1 MKTKDLHLVAFYAA
15 KPRNPHMTHIKG
27 YMKDPA
33 NIQYDEQ
40 VGFTLGLKT
49 KDQIKAGV
57 ILNLSKKSVLK
68 NTYDNTQKD
77 FDTMF
82 KYFLESYPQYVA
94 RVMSDLDIEY
104 LQQFLPKDAVA
115 EAEAAVPATVT
126 NTISTE
132 APVVEA
138 EAAPAPAKKS
148 RKKKADTAAE

>member
-57 ILNLSKKSVLK
+57 ILNLSKKAVIK
-68 NTYDNTQKD
+68 NTYDSQQKD

-115 EAEAAVPATVT
+115 EAEAAVETPTAVT
-126 NTISTE
+126 NTVSSS
-132 APVVEA
+132 A
-138 EAAPAPAKKS
+138 
-148 RKKKADTAAE
+148 TAAE